1 MAAGMLIITILA
13 FLVNPFQPP
22 AFFIIA
28 AFLIWG
34 ALRRESNGR
43 SERAKEGTNP
53 KIRL

>member
-1 MAAGMLIITILA
+1 MAAGMLLMAIVA

-34 ALRRESNGR
+34 ALRRESNER
-43 SERAKEGTNP
+43 SRGAEKGTNP
-53 KIRL
+53 KVRL

>member
-34 ALRRESNGR
+34 ALRRESNGHSAR
-43 SERAKEGTNP
+43 TEKRANP

>member
-1 MAAGMLIITILA
+1 MAAGMLIMAIVA

-43 SERAKEGTNP
+43 SAGTKEGTNP